1 MDTQQW
7 LVAVAG
13 LVIGAGIAWGVAI
26 WWFGRQIKTALAKQD
41 KVDKAREFA
50 AQQASQARRQIEALQ
65 KELGD
70 LRQQFHQQQAQAPR
84 QTPAQSPAPVEM
96 PILGVDPTPPRPP
109 ADGFAET
116 QVMPQRRR

>member
-1 MDTQQW
+1 MDTQQ
-7 LVAVAG
+7 LLMAVAG
-13 LVIGAGIAWGVAI
+13 LVVGAAAAWGGAV
-26 WWFGRQIKTALAKQD
+26 WWFGRQLKTAHAKQD

-65 KELGD
+65 KELGE
-70 LRQQFHQQQAQAPR
+70 LRLQVQQLG
-84 QTPAQSPAPVEM
+84 QTPRRAAPQAPAPVEM
-96 PILGVDPTPPRPP
+96 PILGVDPTPPRPA

>member
-1 MDTQQW
+1 MNTQQW
-7 LVAVAG
+7 LMAVAG
-13 LVIGAGIAWGVAI
+13 LVIGAGAAWGAAV
-26 WWFGRQIKTALAKQD
+26 WWFGRQLKAAQAKQD

-70 LRQQFHQQQAQAPR
+70 LRQQFNQQQAQAPR
-84 QTPAQSPAPVEM
+84 QAAPQSPAPVEM
-96 PILGVDPTPPRPP
+96 PILGVDPTPSRPP